1 MWTPRG
7 YGRIS
12 PGVTPPYDP
21 SNPSSPQVR
30 RRAFRLLFVA
40 LMATAIGNSM
50 LFAILPPLAR
60 DLEVDEVWV
69 GAIYTLSALLFLT
82 MSPVWG
88 ALSDRYGRRP
98 LIVFGLAAFGTST
111 LVFAAGAWAG
121 QTGLLPPMAAIVAM
135 ALARCLFGGL
145 GSATNPSAQAY
156 VADRTSP
163 AERTESLAALTAA
176 FGLGSVIGPALAGAF
191 AERIGVAGFMIA
203 ISILVFAMAAA
214 IRFGL
219 PERTPPKRQGRP
231 INPFIQFKFAAD
243 PRLTAFMVFGCALW
257 LSQAASL
264 QAIAFYI
271 MDRLSLT
278 PDQGLQLAS
287 VALTAGAAGLIF
299 AQLVVIPALKTSPRV
314 LMILGAAIVVV
325 GNIEL
330 VFAPNYAA
338 LVFGYIL
345 NAFGFGLCRSGFTG
359 GASLAVNPEEQG
371 RAAGLT
377 TATAG
382 VGFLIAPVTGLWLY
396 QAVAPSAPFVLNAV
410 LAAAGLAVAA
420 LHPRVRAAAAEALDR
435 DRQGPGVV

>member
-1 MWTPRG
+1 M
-7 YGRIS
+7 
-12 PGVTPPYDP
+12 TPPYDP
-21 SNPSSPQVR
+21 SNPSSTTAR
-30 RRAFRLLFVA
+30 RRAFRLLFIA

-60 DLEVDEVWV
+60 ELEIGEVWV
-69 GAIYTLSALLFLT
+69 GAIYTMSALLFLT

-121 QTGLLPPMAAIVAM
+121 QSGLLPPMAAIVAM

-156 VADRTSP
+156 VADRTTP
-163 AERTESLAALTAA
+163 GERTEALASLTAA

-191 AERIGVAGFMIA
+191 AERIGIAGFMIA
-203 ISILVFAMAAA
+203 ISVLVFAMAAA
-214 IRFGL
+214 VRVSL

-231 INPFIQFKFAAD
+231 INPFVQFKFAAD

-278 PDQGLQLAS
+278 PDEGLQLAS

-314 LMILGAAIVVV
+314 LMMLGAGLVIA
-325 GNIEL
+325 GNVEL

-345 NAFGFGLCRSGFTG
+345 NAFGFGLCRSGFTA
-359 GASLAVNPEEQG
+359 GASLAVTPEEQG

-382 VGFLIAPVTGLWLY
+382 VGFLVAPVTGLWLY
-396 QAVAPSAPFVLNAV
+396 QVLAPIAPFTLNAA
-410 LAAAGLAVAA
+410 LAAAGLAVAV
-420 LHPRVRAAAAEALDR
+420 LHPRVRAAAEALDR

>member
-1 MWTPRG
+1 MWTRG
-7 YGRIS
+7 GDGRIS

-21 SNPSSPQVR
+21 SNPSGATAR
-30 RRAFRLLFVA
+30 RRAFRLLFIA

-60 DLEVDEVWV
+60 DLQIDEMWV

-98 LIVFGLAAFGTST
+98 LIVFGLSAFGTST
-111 LVFAAGAWAG
+111 LVFGAGAWAG

-156 VADRTSP
+156 VADRTTP
-163 AERTESLAALTAA
+163 AERTEALASLTAA

-191 AERIGVAGFMIA
+191 AERIGIAGFMVA

-214 IRFGL
+214 VRVWL
-219 PERTPPKRQGRP
+219 PERTPPRRQGRP
-231 INPFIQFKFAAD
+231 INPFVQFKFAAD
-243 PRLTAFMVFGCALW
+243 PRLTAFMIFGCALW

-271 MDRLSLT
+271 MDRLALT
-278 PDQGLQLAS
+278 PDEGLQLAS

-314 LMILGAAIVVV
+314 LMILGAGLVIV
-325 GNIEL
+325 GNVEL

-345 NAFGFGLCRSGFTG
+345 NAFGFGLCRSGFTA
-359 GASLAVNPEEQG
+359 GASLAVTPEEQG

-396 QAVAPSAPFVLNAV
+396 QAVAPIAPFVLNAV
-410 LAAAGLAVAA
+410 LAAAGLAVAS
-420 LHPRVRAAAAEALDR
+420 LHPRVRAAAQTLDR
-435 DRQGPGVV
+435 DKQGPGVV

>member
-1 MWTPRG
+1 MNAP
-7 YGRIS
+7 S
-12 PGVTPPYDP
+12 DP
-21 SNPSSPQVR
+21 ITPSSPQVR

-60 DLEVDEVWV
+60 QLEVDEMWV

-98 LIVFGLAAFGTST
+98 LVVFGLSAFATST
-111 LVFAAGAWAG
+111 LLFAAGAWAG
-121 QTGLLPPMAAIVAM
+121 QVGLLPPMAAIFAM
-135 ALARCLFGGL
+135 ALSRCLFGGL

-163 AERTESLAALTAA
+163 AERTEALASLTAA

-191 AERIGVAGFMIA
+191 AERIGIAGFMVA
-203 ISILVFAMAAA
+203 VSVLVFAMAAA
-214 IRFGL
+214 VRLYL
-219 PERTPPKRQGRP
+219 PEKTPPKRQGRP
-231 INPFIQFKFAAD
+231 INPFVQFKFAAD
-243 PRLTAFMVFGCALW
+243 PRLTAFMLFGCAIW

-264 QAIAFYI
+264 QAIAFFM
-271 MDRLSLT
+271 MDRLELG
-278 PDQGLQLAS
+278 PEQGLQMAS

-314 LMILGAAIVVV
+314 LMILGAALVIV
-325 GNIEL
+325 GNVEL

-338 LVFGYIL
+338 LVLGYIL
-345 NAFGFGLCRSGFTG
+345 NSFGFGLCRSGFTA
-359 GASLAVNPEEQG
+359 GASLAVNTDEQG

-396 QAVAPSAPFVLNAV
+396 QAVAPAAPFMLNA
-410 LAAAGLAVAA
+410 ALAVAGLILA
-420 LHPRVRAAAAEALDR
+420 ISHPRIRAAAAQALDR
-435 DRQGPGVV
+435 DKEGPDVV

>member
-1 MWTPRG
+1 MRRG
-7 YGRIS
+7 VNAS
-12 PGVTPPYDP
+12 FDP
-21 SNPSSPQVR
+21 NNPSAPQVR
-30 RRAFRLLFVA
+30 GRAFRLLFVA

-60 DLEVDEVWV
+60 QLEVDEIWV
-69 GAIYTLSALLFLT
+69 GAIYTMSALLFLT

-88 ALSDRYGRRP
+88 ALSDRFGRRP
-98 LIVFGLAAFGTST
+98 LIVFGLSAFATST

-163 AERTESLAALTAA
+163 AERTQALAALTAA

-191 AERIGVAGFMIA
+191 AERIGIAGFMVA
-203 ISILVFAMAAA
+203 VSVLVFAMAAA
-214 IRFGL
+214 VRVYL

-231 INPFIQFKFAAD
+231 LNPFVQFKFAAD
-243 PRLTAFMVFGCALW
+243 PRLTAFMLYGCAIW

-264 QAIAFYI
+264 QAIAFFM
-271 MDRLSLT
+271 MDRLEIG
-278 PDQGLQLAS
+278 PEQGLQLGS

-299 AQLVVIPALKTSPRV
+299 AQLVIIPALKTSPRV
-314 LMILGAAIVVV
+314 LMILGAILVVI
-325 GNIEL
+325 GNLEL
-330 VFAPNYAA
+330 VVAPNYAA

-345 NAFGFGLCRSGFTG
+345 NSLGFGLARSGFTA
-359 GASLAVNPEEQG
+359 GASLAVEPEEQG

-382 VGFLIAPVTGLWLY
+382 VGFMIAPVTGLWLY
-396 QAVAPSAPFVLNAV
+396 QSVTPAAPFMLNAA
-410 LAAAGLAVAA
+410 LAIIAIALAA
-420 LHPRVRAAAAEALDR
+420 LHPRVRIAATQPLDR
-435 DRQGPGVV
+435 DDEGPDVV